1 MNEERND
8 DQIHSEEGTPNH
20 KLIKEEMLDRVDTAE
35 PKFGRQ
41 MTFKQSN
48 DARYSQSENM
58 MMNFDSEIRSGP
70 ESTTLSNKLSEK
82 QILEMAEG
90 IFQQVAEKLIE
101 SKQTVREVFDKE
113 SMIHVFP
120 SYDNVKNV
128 VAITALK
135 FMDSMYRLG
144 FSNINQLQIQ
154 CVMRV
159 VAKPDLRNAILL
171 EDLVTLLENYGVP
184 VGNKL
189 SAIQVNPV

>member
-1 MNEERND
+1 
-8 DQIHSEEGTPNH
+8 
-20 KLIKEEMLDRVDTAE
+20 
-35 PKFGRQ
+35 
-41 MTFKQSN
+41 
-48 DARYSQSENM
+48 
-58 MMNFDSEIRSGP
+58 MNFDSEIRSGP

-184 VGNKL
+184 AGNKL

>member
-1 MNEERND
+1 
-8 DQIHSEEGTPNH
+8 
-20 KLIKEEMLDRVDTAE
+20 
-35 PKFGRQ
+35 
-41 MTFKQSN
+41 
-48 DARYSQSENM
+48 
-58 MMNFDSEIRSGP
+58 
-70 ESTTLSNKLSEK
+70 
-82 QILEMAEG
+82 
-90 IFQQVAEKLIE
+90 
-101 SKQTVREVFDKE
+101 
-113 SMIHVFP
+113 MIHVFP

-189 SAIQVNPV
+189 SAI